1 MIDNLSTIAT
11 IPFYR
16 LQWSQ
21 ETFFAGVTRKGW
33 KRAPLVCSRLRGS
46 ERIDRR
52 GRGNIQRRGTGI
64 VDRKVSN
71 ISSLLTVVIFLL
83 ACSGKSMTLQP
94 KRLQLCRAASKTSTR
109 LILFSYSRPVKG
121 FFERPSNPSLT
132 SSLPSTSLPE
142 ARRNKDTGRTCHLSW
157 VKGHTVK

>member
-1 MIDNLSTIAT
+1 MIDNLSFTIAT
-11 IPFYR
+11 IAFYR

-33 KRAPLVCSRLRGS
+33 KRAPLVCSRLRGP
-46 ERIDRR
+46 ERIDWR

-71 ISSLLTVVIFLL
+71 ILSLLTDVTFLL
-83 ACSGKSMTLQP
+83 ACSGKSMTLQW
-94 KRLQLCRAASKTSTR
+94 KRLQLYRGAASKTS
-109 LILFSYSRPVKG
+109 LVLFYSRPMKG
-121 FFERPSNPSLT
+121 FFERLSDPSQT

-142 ARRNKDTGRTCHLSW
+142 ARRNKDTGRCHFTWL
-157 VKGHTVK
+157 KGH